1 MGYFLRMFIFIYCLS
16 LGYAESPLGNEEPT
30 HSYKATFP
38 GLLRSLKTQ
47 AQLDALV
54 ADMAKKYYKLL
65 NERFT
70 FCENGEPIRSN
81 SPMWIVLK
89 KEKARLNRS
98 PYELYYYVDDKDKYL
113 QLHPDASPSL
123 ALRDLLEKGGTI
135 NTSIA
140 ESLIR
145 ELITCEL
152 LGDDDYLSRLPY
164 APPYALPYECPY
176 VQPHEFAIR
185 YYERTN
191 YVRDGTPTQAG
202 HFGCITNVK
211 GYNKVNSLASQN
223 IYCVGNDLYYGFG
236 PLFTKGPRK
245 QQNILD
251 ELHAA
256 THVLPAK
263 SNLADFIV
271 KMFKKNESSRE
282 QRRIEILKNN
292 KILWERVRG
301 IEQKKKGVYSF
312 SLSDLQD
319 DRGKKIEKA
328 RLGAAGGFS
337 INPPSVCAAE
347 DLEKYPLLLRPLLLL
362 KKNHNGVKRNF
373 RAYDRIKRNSRA
385 YASLFGLGDILE

>member
-30 HSYKATFP
+30 YSYKATFP
-38 GLLRSLKTQ
+38 GLLRSLETQ
-47 AQLDALV
+47 EQLDALV

-98 PYELYYYVDDKDKYL
+98 SYELYYYVDDKDKYL
-113 QLHPDASPSL
+113 QLHPDASLSL

-164 APPYALPYECPY
+164 APPYALPYKCPY
-176 VQPHEFAIR
+176 VEPHEFAIR

-202 HFGCITNVK
+202 HFGYITNVK
-211 GYNKVNSLASQN
+211 GYNKANSLAGQHT
-223 IYCVGNDLYYGFG
+223 YCVGNDLYYGFG
-236 PLFTKGPRK
+236 PLFTEGPRR

-251 ELHAA
+251 ALYTA

-263 SNLADFIV
+263 SNIADFIV
-271 KMFKKNESSRE
+271 KIFKENESSRE
-282 QRRIEILKNN
+282 QRRREILEKN
-292 KILWERVRG
+292 KILWERVRR
-301 IEQKKKGVYSF
+301 IEQKKEHVYSF
-312 SLSDLQD
+312 SLRDLRD
-319 DRGKKIEKA
+319 DRGRKKDEVL
-328 RLGAAGGFS
+328 LGRAGGF
-337 INPPSVCAAE
+337 
-347 DLEKYPLLLRPLLLL
+347 LTYPLLPL
-362 KKNHNGVKRNF
+362 KKDHNEIKRNF
-373 RAYDRIKRNSRA
+373 RA
-385 YASLFGLGDILE
+385 YASLFGLGDILG